1 MKLKKTMPLTH
12 LFYAASEKCADL
24 FYATRFSAPD
34 PFLLIIHRGKKIM
47 VTSDLEL
54 DRARRQAQVEEVIS
68 LQRVEQELMPGPGSR
83 PTMARV
89 IQHLLKK
96 KKVTRVQIPFD
107 FPSGLAFELTRMGI
121 HFQVNP
127 VSFFEER
134 EIKSP
139 RELRSI
145 VETLRVA
152 EKGMEEAAE
161 ILRESREGVRGVL
174 FWREEK
180 LTAEILKQAINRIAL
195 ETGCSA
201 VHTIVACGEQGCDP
215 HEEGAGPILAS
226 QPIIIDIFPRSIGSG
241 YWGDITR
248 TFLKGK
254 ASPPLQAMY
263 RAVQAAQKLA
273 IQMLRPGI
281 CGKEIHEAVLES
293 FKARG
298 FQTGLIDG
306 KMQGFFHG
314 TGHGVGLEIHEL
326 PRIGPQGLSPLQA
339 GQIVTIEPGLYYRG
353 LGGVRLEDLLLI
365 TETGSRNLTRF
376 PKAFELV

>member
-1 MKLKKTMPLTH
+1 MPLPQ

-34 PFLLIIHRGKKIM
+34 PFLLIIHRGKKTL
-47 VTSDLEL
+47 VVNDLEL
-54 DRARRQAQVEEVIS
+54 DRARRQAQVEEVVS
-68 LQRVEQELMPGPGSR
+68 LQRVEQELMPGLVSR
-83 PTMARV
+83 PTLALV
-89 IQHLLKK
+89 IQHLLKQK
-96 KKVTRVQIPFD
+96 KISRVQIPFD
-107 FPSGLAFELTRMGI
+107 FPAGLAFELTRLGI
-121 HFQVNP
+121 HFQVKP
-127 VSFFEER
+127 FSFFEER
-134 EIKSP
+134 EIKST

-152 EKGMEEAAE
+152 EKGMEAAAG
-161 ILRESREGVRGVL
+161 ILRESTEGARGVL

-180 LTAEILKQAINRIAL
+180 LTAEILKQAISRVAF
-195 ETGCSA
+195 EAGCSA
-201 VHTIVACGEQGCDP
+201 AHTIVACGEQGCDP

-226 QPIIIDIFPRSIGSG
+226 QPIIIDIFPRSIDSG

-254 ASPPLQAMY
+254 ASPTLQGMY
-263 RAVQAAQKLA
+263 RAVLATQKLA
-273 IQMLRPGI
+273 MRMLRPGI
-281 CGKEIHEAVLES
+281 CGKEIHEAVLKS
-293 FKARG
+293 FGSRG
-298 FQTGLIDG
+298 FQTGLMDG

-326 PRIGPQGLSPLQA
+326 PRVGPQGLSPLQP

-376 PKAFELV
+376 PKTFELV